1 MSNLNRI
8 GMMNKAGLTVTII
21 ILAFVFSSSAF
32 CETINSKKEPSKN
45 ETLDYIIEK
54 MHACNTYDGDP
65 LSVKLNANVLTL
77 EFNGKMGEVKH
88 LIPLANIRDVSTS
101 GAFDKSTT
109 DIVFRFDRDVV
120 VSTNPTIYD
129 NTLNCMNMEP
139 EIAHR
144 LVRAFNHLK
153 EISEPDTSK

>member
-1 MSNLNRI
+1 MLNLNRI
-8 GMMNKAGLTVTII
+8 GMMNNFRIIETII
-21 ILAFVFSSSAF
+21 IVVFVFSSSAF
-32 CETINSKKEPSKN
+32 CETINSNKEPSKH
-45 ETLDYIIEK
+45 ETLDYIVEK

-77 EFNGKMGEVKH
+77 EFNGKKGEVKH
-88 LIPLANIRDVSTS
+88 FIPLANIRDVSTS
-101 GAFDKSTT
+101 GAFDKNTA
-109 DIVFRFDRDVV
+109 DIVFKFDRDVV
-120 VSTNPTIYD
+120 VSSNPTIYD

-153 EISEPDTSK
+153 EIAEPDTPK